1 MAKKHLIATAAL
13 AVASLLSL
21 SVAGCKQ
28 SAPVA
33 ATTIEANPESGVF
46 PIAYVRMD
54 SVSAQYQ
61 LSIEIQ
67 EKLAKDAEEGRTR
80 LMSKGNALQ
89 KAAQE
94 FERRAR
100 INAFVSQ
107 EAAQA
112 EQNKLLKMQQEGQ
125 VLEAELSQQ
134 LAAKQQLML
143 EDMMNK
149 IQEQLKEFIKDR
161 KYKMVLTQVGVLYAE
176 DATDITEE
184 FIKYLNDNY
193 KSESATVASAP
204 ADSTSKK

>member
-1 MAKKHLIATAAL
+1 MVKKHLIATAAL
-13 AVASLLSL
+13 AVASLATL

-33 ATTIEANPESGVF
+33 ATTIEASPESGVF

-54 SVSAQYQ
+54 SVSAQYK

-80 LMSKGNALQ
+80 LVSKGNALQ
-89 KAAQE
+89 KAAQD

-125 VLEAELSQQ
+125 ALEAQLSQQ

-143 EDMMNK
+143 EDMMTK

-193 KSESATVASAP
+193 KPESAAVAPAL

>member
-1 MAKKHLIATAAL
+1 MAKKHLIVTAAL

-193 KSESATVASAP
+193 KSESATVAPAP

>member
-1 MAKKHLIATAAL
+1 MVKKHLITIATL
-13 AVASLLSL
+13 VVASLVSL
-21 SVAGCKQ
+21 SAVGCKQ
-28 SAPVA
+28 SAPSPATIGVA
-33 ATTIEANPESGVF
+33 NSESELF

-54 SVSAQYQ
+54 SVSAQYK

-80 LMSKGNALQ
+80 LLSKGNALQ
-89 KAAQE
+89 KAAQD

-125 VLEAELSQQ
+125 ALEAELSQQ

-193 KSESATVASAP
+193 KSDSSATLASP
-204 ADSTSKK
+204 ADSVVQK